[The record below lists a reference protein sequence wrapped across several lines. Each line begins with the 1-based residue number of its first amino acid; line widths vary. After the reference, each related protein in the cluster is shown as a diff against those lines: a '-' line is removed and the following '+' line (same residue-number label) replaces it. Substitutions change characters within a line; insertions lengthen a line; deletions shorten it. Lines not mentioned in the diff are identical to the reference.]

1 MTEVLKSIILKC
13 IFTSIHS
20 PNADETSKSPDGEI
34 YVLWQKQVNT
44 SVLFKV

>member
-13 IFTSIHS
+13 IFINIHS
-20 PNADETSKSPDGEI
+20 PDADETSKSPDGKI
-34 YVLWQKQVNT
+34 CVLWQKQVNT